1 MDQKMHKIIILL
13 ISLLIVGCDFN
24 IDSDKNVGSNKKSLK
39 IEDRYQV
46 ISGTNGIL
54 YRLDKA
60 TGEMWYVRDTTMQ
73 KVMEEGFKIK
83 VGERYTGD
91 DGFEFTYNGKG
102 TLKDIKSVE

>member
-1 MDQKMHKIIILL
+1 M
-13 ISLLIVGCDFN
+13 
-24 IDSDKNVGSNKKSLK
+24 
-39 IEDRYQV
+39 
-46 ISGTNGIL
+46 ISGTDGTL

-102 TLKDIKSVE
+102 TFKDINSVE